1 MSLRYR
7 SRSNMVKHD
16 LFVLIC
22 FEFRSP
28 RCLAPPVDVAALA
41 AATAVAGVLGVARR
55 GAAAAR
61 AAARAAAHHDGAHH
75 GAAHD
80 GAHHGVARPQNG
92 APSPQ
97 SGAGR
102 NEMKKLKK
110 SKRKKRNMKNSML
123 TVKLPSHQV

>member
-1 MSLRYR
+1 MIYHIDCEPSI
-7 SRSNMVKHD
+7 SIKVKHGHC
-16 LFVLIC
+16 LVLIC

-28 RCLAPPVDVAALA
+28 QCLAPPVDVAALA
-41 AATAVAGVLGVARR
+41 ADTAVAGVLGVARR

-61 AAARAAAHHDGAHH
+61 AAARAAAH
-75 GAAHD
+75 HD